1 MECKRTKQER
11 CLSKPDLAPF
21 FILRKSGR
29 KMSHLSPPECLF
41 LWRYRAAAISH
52 ECKPRCIV
60 EGYRSYASLEY
71 DDDDEQNMPGIE

>member
-29 KMSHLSPPECLF
+29 KMSHLSPLSVFFSGGIELQ
-41 LWRYRAAAISH
+41 RYRMSVSQDVFW
-52 ECKPRCIV
+52 K
-60 EGYRSYASLEY
+60 
-71 DDDDEQNMPGIE
+71 DIEVMQA